1 LNWGRGLIVSIEERI
16 KALEE
21 ELNRLK
27 TELAKQ
33 PQAQPQQQPQQQ
45 PQEHK
50 VVNEEHK
57 VAIKAKPH
65 VHEFIEW
72 QPGVYKCVKCG
83 AYYVDAQNIDGV
95 LKAFTAKHRHGNG
108 EHDIFNCPVCKP
120 KLTSALSS
128 IGYEIVEKD
137 GEYIIRRKR

>member
-1 LNWGRGLIVSIEERI
+1 MSIEERI
-16 KALEE
+16 RALEE

-33 PQAQPQQQPQQQ
+33 PVQQQQQTQPQPSQQ
-45 PQEHK
+45 HAIS
-50 VVNEEHK
+50 NEEHK

-65 VHEFIEW
+65 VHEFVEW
-72 QPGVYKCVKCG
+72 QPGIYKCVKCG
-83 AYYVDAQNIDGV
+83 AYYVDVQNVDGV

-120 KLTSALSS
+120 KLSSALAS

>member
-1 LNWGRGLIVSIEERI
+1 MSIEEKIR
-16 KALEE
+16 ALEE

-33 PQAQPQQQPQQQ
+33 QPAQPQPQPQSQSQQ
-45 PQEHK
+45 HIIT
-50 VVNEEHK
+50 NEEHK
-57 VAIKAKPH
+57 IAIKAKPH
-65 VHEFIEW
+65 VHEFVEYS
-72 QPGVYKCVKCG
+72 PGVYRCVKCG
-83 AYYVDAQNIDGV
+83 AYYIDANNVDGI

-108 EHDIFNCPVCKP
+108 EHDIFTCPVCRP
-120 KLTSALSS
+120 KLNSALAS